1 MIYQIKKIINSIFKM
16 IKSRTLLLNLKHF
29 VFRIFFRT
37 NSYNYAFKEY
47 TIDITKSKLIKNYF
61 ESLNNDGFLI
71 HIGICDYEKDFF
83 KPYFEKKN
91 FRGLLLEANP
101 LFIDDIKKN
110 LNPNFK
116 VINILVDDNEKSKF
130 LYHVETKSLNKYPEY
145 VKGICS
151 VNKKNLIQHHIK
163 EKDIRKI
170 EVESK
175 KLSRIIKE
183 ENISKIDFLIIDVEG
198 LEFNILQDFLKNT
211 NFKANIIF
219 EMKFMK
225 KVEIFE
231 ILDLLKKNE
240 YDITLFKNDFICLKK
255 N

>member
-1 MIYQIKKIINSIFKM
+1 M
-16 IKSRTLLLNLKHF
+16 
-29 VFRIFFRT
+29 
-37 NSYNYAFKEY
+37 
-47 TIDITKSKLIKNYF
+47 
-61 ESLNNDGFLI
+61 
-71 HIGICDYEKDFF
+71 
-83 KPYFEKKN
+83 
-91 FRGLLLEANP
+91 
-101 LFIDDIKKN
+101 
-110 LNPNFK
+110 
-116 VINILVDDNEKSKF
+116 
-130 LYHVETKSLNKYPEY
+130 
-145 VKGICS
+145 
-151 VNKKNLIQHHIK
+151 
-163 EKDIRKI
+163 
-170 EVESK
+170 
-175 KLSRIIKE
+175 IKE